1 MTDDPFDQ
9 VGAMGAEDAP
19 SPRDDEA
26 RPHPLDDLIA
36 QAAGFD
42 LNDNGNARRFALYFG
57 ENLIWVPR
65 MGWHVW
71 DGTRWARDDDE
82 IEVKRL
88 SQELGDLV
96 KREVWSLRLGD
107 RQMDVIAQEEALR
120 DAREGWT
127 SATDDDGQMTPDA
140 KARVGQIDRILAEI
154 AKLKKSLSDIRA
166 AHRRFAVQCGNGT
179 RMKAMREE
187 AGIKLSRRVA
197 DLDAAPLEINTLS
210 GVLRFTVERED
221 GRRFANV
228 ELVKH
233 AREQLHTKIMP
244 VHFTPLTQDEE
255 PLAAP
260 RFDAFFERIQPVPVM
275 RNFLMR
281 SFALAMTGLIEQKL
295 WFFYGMGANGK
306 SVLVDL
312 MARIVGDYSATAKIE
327 SLTGT
332 NRRGG
337 GDATPDLVPLIG
349 ARLVRAAEPDEGMR
363 WQEGLIKDL
372 TGGEPILVRAL
383 HSDFVEVRPCF
394 SLFISG
400 NHKPDI
406 RGTDDGIWRRLMLV
420 PFDVQ
425 IPKEEQIPKAELD
438 EILFAERD
446 AIFARLVGYLCQYL
460 ESGLNEPAQVVEATA
475 EFRAESDPFGTFLD
489 DACLVTGDPDHS
501 MLARDLT
508 HAFHFWMMQRGEGAF
523 KDRTVSNALKD
534 RSKRWTSKVTGR
546 KFTAR
551 KSNGD
556 ARYDGIRFTDVFGRA
571 FEMAPK
577 DHRGRPLAPG
587 LAAPDDTSPDQGAF

>member
-1 MTDDPFDQ
+1 MSDDPFDGI
-9 VGAMGAEDAP
+9 GALGAEDAP
-19 SPRDDEA
+19 SPPEDD
-26 RPHPLDDLIA
+26 PLNALIA
-36 QAAGFD
+36 QGAAYD

-71 DGTRWARDDDE
+71 DGMRWAHDE
-82 IEVKRL
+82 DQIEVRRL
-88 SQELGDLV
+88 SQQLGDLI

-107 RQMDVIAQEEALR
+107 RQMDLIGQEQTLLDERA
-120 DAREGWT
+120 GWVA
-127 SATDDDGQMTPDA
+127 ATDDEGRMTPEA
-140 KARVGQIDRILAEI
+140 KARVDQIDRIMAEI
-154 AKLKKSLSDIRA
+154 GKLKKSLSDIRA
-166 AHRRFAVQCGNGT
+166 AHRRFAVQAGNGG
-179 RMKAMREE
+179 RMNAMREE
-187 AGIKLSRRVA
+187 SSVRLARAVDEI
-197 DLDAAPLEINTLS
+197 DAHPLEINTRS

-221 GRRFANV
+221 GLRFA
-228 ELVKH
+228 E
-233 AREQLHTKIMP
+233 ARLHPHDRERLHTKLMP
-244 VHFTPLTQDEE
+244 VQYDPDPEAVAE
-255 PLAAP
+255 CPA
-260 RFDAFFERIQPVPVM
+260 FDAFFERIQPDPVI
-275 RNFLMR
+275 RHFLMR

-295 WFFYGMGANGK
+295 WFLYGMGANGK

-312 MARIVGDYSATAKIE
+312 MARIAGDYAATAKIE

-425 IPKEEQIPKAELD
+425 IPKAEQTPKAELD

-446 AIFARLVGYLCQYL
+446 AIFRRLVGYLCEYL
-460 ESGLNEPAQVVEATA
+460 ERGLNEPEKVLEATR
-475 EFRAESDPFGTFLD
+475 EFREESDPYGSYLD
-489 DACLVTGDPDHS
+489 EACVVTGDPEDS
-501 MLARDLT
+501 MEARELVLG
-508 HAFHFWMMQRGEGAF
+508 FHYWMMCRGEGAF
-523 KDRTVSNALKD
+523 KDRTVALALAD
-534 RSKRWTSKVTGR
+534 RSRRWSSKRTGQ

-551 KSNGD
+551 KSNGTK
-556 ARYDGIRFTDVFGRA
+556 RYDGIKFADVFRRNWDA
-571 FEMAPK
+571 APK
-577 DHRGRPLAPG
+577 DGQGRAL
-587 LAAPDDTSPDQGAF
+587 LGASVQASDGREPEL

>member
-9 VGAMGAEDAP
+9 ATPVGAEPDAP
-19 SPRDDEA
+19 SPHADDPFSA
-26 RPHPLDDLIA
+26 LIA
-36 QAAGFD
+36 QGAGYD

-57 ENLIWVPR
+57 EKLMWVAR
-65 MGWHVW
+65 IGWHVW
-71 DGTRWARDDDE
+71 DGTRWARDPDE

-88 SQELGDLV
+88 SQDLGDLV
-96 KREVWSLRLGD
+96 KREVWALRLGD
-107 RQMDVIAQEEALR
+107 RQMDLIAQEQTLLDER
-120 DAREGWT
+120 DGWI
-127 SATDDDGQMTPDA
+127 SATDDDGKQTAEA
-140 KARVGQIDRILAEI
+140 KARVKQIDAIMVEI
-154 AKLKKSLSDIRA
+154 GKLKKSLWEIRA
-166 AHRRFAVQCGNGT
+166 QHRRFAIQAGNGG
-179 RMKAMREE
+179 RMKAMRDE
-187 AGIKLSRRVA
+187 AGIKLSRGL
-197 DLDAAPLEINTLS
+197 DELDAAPLEINTLS

-221 GRRFANV
+221 GLRFSKV
-228 ELVKH
+228 ELIAH
-233 AREQLHTKIMP
+233 ARDQLHTKIMP
-244 VHFTPLTQDEE
+244 VRYDPDPDAVAEC
-255 PLAAP
+255 PV
-260 RFDAFFERIQPVPVM
+260 FDAFLARVQPDPVM
-275 RNFLMR
+275 RAFLMR
-281 SFALAMTGLIEQKL
+281 SFALALTGLIEQKL
-295 WFFYGMGANGK
+295 WFLYGMGANGK

-312 MARIVGDYSATAKIE
+312 MARIAGEYVATAKIE

-406 RGTDDGIWRRLMLV
+406 RGTDDGIWRRLLLV

-425 IPKEEQIPKAELD
+425 IPKDEQIPKAELD
-438 EILFAERD
+438 DMLFAERD
-446 AIFARLVGYLCQYL
+446 AIFRRLVGYLGEYL
-460 ESGLNEPAQVVEATA
+460 ERGLREPDIVVNATA

-489 DACLVTGDPDHS
+489 DVCLVTGDPDHS

-508 HAFHFWMMQRGEGAF
+508 HGFHFWMMQRGEGAF

-534 RSKRWTSKVTGR
+534 RSRRWSSKVTGK

-556 ARYDGIRFTDVFGRA
+556 ARYDGIRFTDTFQRA
-571 FEMAPK
+571 FDAAPK
-577 DHRGRPLAPG
+577 DHRGKPLSAG
-587 LAAPDDTSPDQGAF
+587 SDAMAGPDTGGQGTF